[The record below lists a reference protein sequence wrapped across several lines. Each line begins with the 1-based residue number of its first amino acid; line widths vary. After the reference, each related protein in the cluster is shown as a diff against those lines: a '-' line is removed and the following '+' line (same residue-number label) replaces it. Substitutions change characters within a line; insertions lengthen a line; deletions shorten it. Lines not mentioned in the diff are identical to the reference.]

1 VTAWEVGARVLAV
14 LAGSAGAL
22 FFLAGTLGLVR
33 LPDFFSRAHAAAK
46 CDTVG
51 AGFILVALALALVP
65 EPGSAKVLG
74 LAVLVLV
81 AGPTASHAL
90 ARAAWRTGLR
100 PWTRDLPADG
110 EPTEGR
116 GGPEGR
122 KVAPDGGPAAP
133 EVGP

>member
-1 VTAWEVGARVLAV
+1 MTAWEAGARVLAV
-14 LAGSAGAL
+14 LAGSAGAV

-33 LPDFFSRAHAAAK
+33 FPDFFSRAHAAAK

-51 AGFILVALALALVP
+51 AGFILVALALALAP

-90 ARAAWRTGLR
+90 ARAAWRTGLE
-100 PWTRDLPADG
+100 PWTR
-110 EPTEGR
+110 
-116 GGPEGR
+116 GGPPNREP
-122 KVAPDGGPAAP
+122 APDGPEEWRVAP
-133 EVGP
+133 EEDAGPLEAGP